1 MAEVAKNAPP
11 PAAAAAADV
20 KMADA
25 GAKKFVKKAVKKD
38 KSKQGKKKRL
48 QKFAVNCQAPV
59 DDEIFD
65 ISSFQKFLHDNIK
78 LNGKTGVLGDEVK
91 VELEK
96 AIVRVIAKV
105 HMSKRYV
112 KYLTKKFLKQQK
124 IRDYVR
130 VVATGPYTYTLKYF
144 NINEDEDQN
153 A

>member
-1 MAEVAKNAPP
+1 M
-11 PAAAAAADV
+11 
-20 KMADA
+20 
-25 GAKKFVKKAVKKD
+25 
-38 KSKQGKKKRL
+38 
-48 QKFAVNCQAPV
+48 

-65 ISSFQKFLHDNIK
+65 ISSFQKFLHDHIK
-78 LNGKTGVLGDEVK
+78 LNGKTGVLGEDIK

-96 AIVRVIAKV
+96 AVVRITAKV
-105 HMSKRYV
+105 HMSKRYI

-144 NINEDEDQN
+144 NINDEEEQ